1 MNLVGNTV
9 RERFDNST
17 QGRDNLIDTLQSQT
31 AIMGDRAAAE
41 LLADVCE
48 LVELPSGTAFI
59 EEGSRGSD
67 VFFIL
72 TGSVAIEIQGFVIAT
87 REAGSHVGEM
97 AAVDPQAPRS
107 ATVRTLEPTVLA
119 KLTEPQLASLAAQFP
134 VIWRRLAVELAT
146 RLRQM
151 GRYVRIPHP
160 SPLVFVG
167 SSSEQLHVAEAI
179 QSGISQENATI
190 QLRTEGLFQ
199 PSEYTLADLIKIA
212 ETADFAVLIV
222 TPDDIDRTE
231 NGKAPST
238 RDNIDF
244 ELGLFIGAI
253 GRDRTFLVQ
262 PKNGSMALPTDRLGI
277 TPISYDVEGDIHSL
291 PARIEPVCT
300 QIKGLMKNVG
310 VK

>member
-1 MNLVGNTV
+1 MSLVANTM
-9 RERFDNST
+9 RERFEEST
-17 QGRDNLIDTLQSQT
+17 QGRDRLISALQSQT

-48 LVELPSGTAFI
+48 LVELPSGAAFI

-87 REAGSHVGEM
+87 RDAGSHVGEM

-119 KLTEPQLASLAAQFP
+119 KLTEPQLAELAAEFP

-160 SPLVFVG
+160 SPFVFVG
-167 SSSEQLHVAEAI
+167 SSSEQLPVAEAI
-179 QSGISQENATI
+179 QSGLSEVNATI

-222 TPDDIDRTE
+222 TPDDIERPE
-231 NGKAPST
+231 NGKASTT
-238 RDNIDF
+238 RDNVDF

-253 GRDRTFLVQ
+253 GRNRTFIVQ
-262 PKNGSMALPTDRLGI
+262 PKNGSMPLPTDRLGI
-277 TPISYDVEGDIHSL
+277 TPITYNVDGDSQTL
-291 PARIEPVCT
+291 PARLDPVCT
-300 QIKGLMKNVG
+300 QIKGLMKSVG